1 MYHLGTNENFICCNR
16 NVYISMLLYV
26 FQELEVMNLNGMGP
40 NFHKLQVFSN
50 SFEDLIDETPTFG
63 FILKCIK
70 VKL

>member
-1 MYHLGTNENFICCNR
+1 
-16 NVYISMLLYV
+16 ML
-26 FQELEVMNLNGMGP
+26 NLNGIGP

-70 VKL
+70 VSVASLPYNNFYI